1 MYNRYSFLKRLNRNY
16 IILIKKNKKYFSYD
30 NDLKILNHLGF
41 KSSLRILDK
50 RKINYIVL
58 EDLEILKQ
66 RNFKNNNYRKY
77 LKLTYL
83 CEVLNV
89 IKGNI

>member
-16 IILIKKNKKYFSYD
+16 IVLIKKNKKYFSYD
-30 NDLKILNHLGF
+30 NDLKILNYLGF
-41 KSSLRILDK
+41 KSSLKILDK

-66 RNFKNNNYRKY
+66 RNYKNNNYRKY